1 MYAIKWVITVKNWK
15 YCWFFWGPLGANVDH
30 TPQSYSTW
38 GARELENLYI
48 NCHQSLFESYINSL
62 ALLAGHVWGQ
72 IKLWWFQKALRWR
85 GADPGSWKLSRLA
98 LKWSEQGDKGGA
110 MTGTAIPTNS
120 FIANPV
126 PIHYLLL
133 NWYSHIFFH
142 HSWTK
147 HCLWD
152 NRHIYI
158 LSLSRSARFLRA
170 RTMACFS
177 SVFVTIVNNMFAY
190 YKHSVYIVDLNW
202 LP

>member
-15 YCWFFWGPLGANVDH
+15 YCWFFGGPLGANVDH

-62 ALLAGHVWGQ
+62 ALLACHVWGQ

-133 NWYSHIFFH
+133 NWYSHIFFTTPEQ
-142 HSWTK
+142 STA
-147 HCLWD
+147 CEIID
-152 NRHIYI
+152 IYTFCPLVGLQGFWEQEPWLAFLLY
-158 LSLSRSARFLRA
+158 LSQ
-170 RTMACFS
+170 
-177 SVFVTIVNNMFAY
+177 
-190 YKHSVYIVDLNW
+190 
-202 LP
+202 